1 MSIITTSKDKK
12 KNKKKHSNKLQALKI
27 TQFNTVPSFSINCIG
42 FVTKSIL
49 FEAKNKLKKTSLYL
63 HRIHY

>member
-12 KNKKKHSNKLQALKI
+12 KTKKHSNKLQALKI
-27 TQFNTVPSFSINCIG
+27 TQFNTVPSFSIDCIG